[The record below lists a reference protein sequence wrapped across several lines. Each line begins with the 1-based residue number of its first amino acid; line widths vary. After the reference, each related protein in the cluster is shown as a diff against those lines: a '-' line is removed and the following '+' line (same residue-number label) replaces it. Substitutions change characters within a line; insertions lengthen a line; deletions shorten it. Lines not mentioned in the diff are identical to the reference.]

1 MSRARK
7 IGLGVLAFILLLLGM
22 VGFLI
27 GTEGGLHLLIN
38 GAARWVPGLEIAHVS
53 GGWRGLTVTGLQYRM
68 PGVTVRAEQFHL
80 SLDPACLRHSQL
92 CLDTLSLRDVD
103 IDVKTAALAPSPTGA
118 AEPQNNSQT
127 VSTPYPLILRHLALN
142 NVRIRID
149 DTLVTLGSLESG
161 MDFRANSLTVA
172 PTHIAGLLVAL
183 PKAAEVLAEQ
193 AGKQVG
199 KQIVQTGQQ
208 KRQDAEAALEKAR
221 RQPSPEAAFK
231 AFFAQPLLPDL
242 PDVRLPLNVR
252 LEGLRAEDLRL
263 TDDTDI
269 LISALDLRGA
279 VQDGQA
285 TLERLNIDSPQGLL
299 NASGTA
305 RLSGSWPLNL
315 TLNTAINAAPFKGE
329 KIRLTLSGG
338 LRDQLMAALNFS
350 GPVKAQITLQTR
362 PAEAG
367 LPLTLTFNSP
377 GMQWPLSGQPQYQA
391 RNLSLNLDGKAVD
404 YTLTMGASLS
414 GQGLPPAEVS
424 LAGKGNTAQFTLS
437 RLHIATLQGQG
448 DITALVDWSNAVS
461 WRSELTLSGI
471 NTAGQWP
478 DWPAR
483 LDGKLSVL
491 GSLHGGSWQLRVPE
505 LTLDGEVKQNR
516 LTARGSLSGNAAGQ
530 WHVSALRLALGRNS
544 LTVNGD
550 LNNQLAL
557 DAVIDAP
564 NLNGALPGLGGTIT
578 GSLNVRGD
586 RQSPQVS
593 ANLTAAGLRW
603 QELRIRRIALNGRL
617 QSSDIIRGNLNVE
630 IDQLQQATVNVRRL
644 TLALTG
650 DERAHQLRLN
660 LQGEPVSGGLT
671 LNGGYDRLQ
680 QRWRGTLSQTQFG
693 SPVGEW
699 RLSRPM
705 TFDYQQQAQNVVIG
719 PHCWQNINAQLCVPA
734 NIQLG
739 AGGQATVL
747 LNRFDLA
754 MLKPFLPPS
763 TTVGGVF
770 SGRAQVSWQPGGS
783 LPTARIVLTG
793 NGVKVRQ
800 NIQGGVLPVDF
811 DRVTFNAGLEN
822 DRATLDWQIGITG
835 NGQFNGQ
842 VQVADPRNRRT
853 LSGNVAMNNLSLA
866 LINPLLSGSEH
877 AAGMLNANLRLGG
890 NAVQPQLYGRLSL
903 DRVIIRSNQLPFAM
917 TESQLAMTFAGT
929 SSALQ
934 GVIRTTSGQL
944 NLSGNANWSRINA
957 WNARI
962 AARGNRVR
970 ITLPPMVRL
979 DVSPDI
985 TVEAAPQALTL
996 NGSVT
1001 IPWARIVVQKLPES
1015 AVAVSPDEVILD
1027 AQLQPVAEREAGM
1040 VINSNM
1046 KIHVGND
1053 VRLDAFGLKA
1063 RLQGDLNVI
1072 QDKQGL
1078 GLHGQIAI
1086 PYGRFNAY
1094 SQDLI
1099 IRRGLLIFAG
1109 PPTQPMLNI
1118 EAIRNPD
1125 STADGVTAGVR
1136 VTGMADQPRIDVF
1149 TDPVKSQQEALSY
1162 LLRGQGLNTPG
1173 ADSSMMTSMLIGMGV
1188 AQTGQLVGK
1197 IGAAFGVSN
1206 LTLDTQGVGDE
1217 SQVVVSGYVTPGL
1230 QVKYGVGIYDSLAT
1244 LTLRYR
1250 LMPRLYLEAVSGL
1263 NQALD
1268 LLYQFEF

>member
-7 IGLGVLAFILLLLGM
+7 LGLSLLALLALLLCALGY
-22 VGFLI
+22 LL
-27 GTEGGLHLLIN
+27 GTANGLHLLIN

-68 PGVTVRAEQFHL
+68 PGLTVRADSFHL
-80 SLDPACLRHSQL
+80 SLDPGCLRHSRL
-92 CLDTLSLRDVD
+92 CLDDLTLRDVD
-103 IDVKTAALAPSPTGA
+103 IDVKTAAMASPGPAA
-118 AEPQNNSQT
+118 AEPQTGGQT
-127 VSTPYPLILRHLALN
+127 VSTPYPLILRQLALE

-149 DTLVTLGSLESG
+149 DTLVTLGSLQSG
-161 MDFRANSLTVA
+161 MDFRGDRLTVTPTRISSLTVS
-172 PTHIAGLLVAL
+172 L
-183 PKAAEVLAEQ
+183 PKAAEALAERTGEQ
-193 AGKQVG
+193 ALQTEPQKQDSA
-199 KQIVQTGQQ
+199 
-208 KRQDAEAALEKAR
+208 RAALEKAR
-221 RQPSPEAAFK
+221 RQPSLAATLNT
-231 AFFAQPLLPDL
+231 FFAQPLLPTM

-252 LEGLRAEDLRL
+252 LEDLQGEDLRV
-263 TDDTDI
+263 TGDADI
-269 LISALDLRGA
+269 LLSALHLRGS

-285 TLERLNIDSPQGLL
+285 TLERLSVASPQGLL

-305 RLSGSWPLNL
+305 QLSGQWPLSLNL
-315 TLNTAINAAPFKGE
+315 NSTVNIAPLKGE
-329 KIRLTLSGG
+329 KIRLTLDGG
-338 LRDQLMAALNFS
+338 LREQLNAALNFS
-350 GPVKAQITLQTR
+350 GPVKAQVKLQTR
-362 PAEAG
+362 LAETG
-367 LPLTLTFNSP
+367 LPLRLAVDSP
-377 GMQWPLSGQPQYQA
+377 GMQWPLTGTPQYQA
-391 RNLSLNLDGKAVD
+391 RNLLLRMDGKAVD
-404 YTLTMGASLS
+404 YTLAVGASLS
-414 GQGLPPAEVS
+414 GEDLPPAQVS
-424 LAGKGNTAQFTLS
+424 LTGKGNTAQFNLS
-437 RLHIATLQGQG
+437 LDVAALQGQASLS
-448 DITALVDWSNAVS
+448 ALVDWSNAVS

-478 DWPAR
+478 EWPAR
-483 LDGKLSVL
+483 LDGRLSVL
-491 GSLHGGSWQLRVPE
+491 GSMHGGSWQLRVPE
-505 LTLDGEVKQNR
+505 LTLDGNIRQNR
-516 LTARGSLSGNAAGQ
+516 LTARGALSGNSAGQ
-530 WHVSALRLALGRNS
+530 WHVSALQLALGRNNV
-544 LTVNGD
+544 TVNGD
-550 LNNQLAL
+550 LDAQLAL
-557 DAVIDAP
+557 DAVINAP
-564 NLNGALPGLGGTIT
+564 DLNGTLPGLGGTVT
-578 GSLNVRGD
+578 GSVNVRGD
-586 RQSPQVS
+586 RQTPQVT
-593 ANLTAAGLRW
+593 ADLTAAGLRW
-603 QELRIRRIALNGRL
+603 QELRIRRIVLNGRL
-617 QSSDIIRGNLNVE
+617 SSSDIVRGNLNVE
-630 IDQLQQATVNVRRL
+630 MDQLQQAAVTVRRL

-650 DERAHQLRLN
+650 DERAHQLRLAV
-660 LQGEPVSGGLT
+660 QGEPVSGNLA
-671 LNGGYDRLQ
+671 LNGGYDRQQ

-705 TFDYQQQAQNVVIG
+705 SLDYRQQEQNVVIG
-719 PHCWQNINAQLCVPA
+719 PHCWQNANAQLCVPA
-734 NIQLG
+734 DIQLG
-739 AGGQATVL
+739 AAGQAAVL
-747 LNRFDLA
+747 LNRLDLA
-754 MLKPFLPPS
+754 MFKPFLPAA
-763 TTVGGVF
+763 TTLAGII
-770 SGRAQVSWQPGGS
+770 SGRAEVSWRPDGG
-783 LPTARIVLTG
+783 LPQARIVLTG
-793 NGVKVRQ
+793 SGVKARQ
-800 NIQGGVLPVDF
+800 SLQGGVLPVDF
-811 DRVTFNAGLEN
+811 NRFTLNAGLNN
-822 DRATLDWQIGITG
+822 DRATLDWQVGIAG

-842 VQVADPRNRRT
+842 VQIADPRNRRT
-853 LSGNVAMNNLSLA
+853 LSGNVAVNNLSLA
-866 LINPLLSGSEH
+866 LINPLLTGSEH
-877 AAGMLNANLRLGG
+877 AEGMLNAALRLGG
-890 NAVQPQLYGRLSL
+890 NVLQPLLYGRLSL
-903 DRVIIRSNQLPFAM
+903 DRVILRSGQLPFAM
-917 TESQLAMTFAGT
+917 TESQVVMTFAGA

-934 GVIRTTSGQL
+934 GVIRTTSGQV

-962 AARGNRVR
+962 AAQGNRVR

-985 TVEAAPQALTL
+985 QVEATPQALTL
-996 NGSVT
+996 NGSVA
-1001 IPWARIVVQKLPES
+1001 IPWARIVVQELPES

-1027 AQLQPVAEREAGM
+1027 AQLQPVAEKEAGM
-1040 VINSNM
+1040 AINSNM

-1078 GLHGQIAI
+1078 GLHGQISI

-1109 PPTQPMLNI
+1109 PPSQPMLNI

-1136 VTGMADQPRIDVF
+1136 VTGMADQPRIEVF

-1197 IGAAFGVSN
+1197 IGSAFGVSH

-1217 SQVVVSGYVTPGL
+1217 SQVVVSGYVTQDL

>member
-1 MSRARK
+1 MSRGRK
-7 IGLGVLAFILLLLGM
+7 IGLSVLAFIMLLAGTL
-22 VGFLI
+22 VFFI
-27 GTEGGLHLLIN
+27 GTAGGLHLLIK

-53 GGWRGLTVTGLQYRM
+53 GGWRDLTVTGLQYRM
-68 PGVTVRAEQFHL
+68 PGMTVGAKQFRL
-80 SLDPACLRHSQL
+80 SLNPACLRHSEL
-92 CLDTLSLRDVD
+92 CLDNLSLQDVD
-103 IDVKTAALAPSPTGA
+103 IDVKTAALAPPGPAA
-118 AEPQNNSQT
+118 AEPQDSGQT
-127 VSTPYPLILRHLALN
+127 VSTPYPLILRHLALS

-149 DTLVTLGSLESG
+149 DTQVTLGSLESG
-161 MDFRANSLTVA
+161 IDFRANNLTVA
-172 PTHIAGLLVAL
+172 PTHIDGLLVAL
-183 PKAAEVLAEQ
+183 PKAVEVVAEQ
-193 AGKQVG
+193 AGKQL
-199 KQIVQTGQQ
+199 VQTEQQ
-208 KRQDAEAALEKAR
+208 KQESARAALEKAR

-242 PDVRLPLNVR
+242 PDVHLPLNVR
-252 LEGLRAEDLRL
+252 LEGLHGENLRL
-263 TDDTDI
+263 TGDVDF
-269 LISALDLRGA
+269 LISAMDLRGA
-279 VQDGQA
+279 VQDGHA
-285 TLERLNIDSPQGLL
+285 TLERLNVNSPQGLL
-299 NASGTA
+299 NASGSA
-305 RLSGSWPLNL
+305 QLGGGWPLAL
-315 TLNTAINAAPFKGE
+315 TLNSSVNSAPLRGE
-329 KIRLTLSGG
+329 KIRLTLDGG
-338 LRDQLMAALNFS
+338 LRENLSAALNFS
-350 GPVKAQITLQTR
+350 GPVKAQIKLQTR
-362 PAEAG
+362 LAQTG
-367 LPLTLTFNSP
+367 LPLSLTVDSP
-377 GMQWPLSGQPQYQA
+377 GVQWPLVGPPQYQA
-391 RNLSLNLDGKAVD
+391 RNLSLSMTGKAVD
-404 YTLTMGASLS
+404 YTLSMAASLS
-414 GQGLPPAEVS
+414 GEGLPPAELS
-424 LAGKGNTAQFTLS
+424 LEGKGTTAQFILS
-437 RLHIATLQGQG
+437 RLHIAALRGQA
-448 DITALVDWSNAVS
+448 DITGLADWSNAVS
-461 WRSELTLSGI
+461 WRTELTLSGI
-471 NTAGQWP
+471 DTAGQWP

-505 LTLDGEVKQNR
+505 LRLDGEVKQNR
-516 LTARGSLSGNAAGQ
+516 VTARGSLSGNDAGQ

-564 NLNGALPGLGGTIT
+564 NLNGTLPGLGGTAAGT
-578 GSLNVRGD
+578 LSVRGE
-586 RQSPQVS
+586 RLSPQVT

-603 QELRIRRIALNGRL
+603 QDLRIRRIALNGRL
-617 QSSDIIRGNLNVE
+617 QSRDIVGGNLNLDV
-630 IDQLQQATVNVRRL
+630 DQLQQGAVSVRRM

-660 LQGEPVSGGLT
+660 LQGEPVSGGLA
-671 LNGGYDRLQ
+671 LNGGYDRRQ

-705 TFDYQQQAQNVVIG
+705 TLDYQQQAQNVIIG
-719 PHCWQNINAQLCVPA
+719 PHCWQNANAQLCVPA

-739 AGGQATVL
+739 ASGQAAVL

-754 MLKPFLPPS
+754 MLKPFLPAA
-763 TTVGGVF
+763 TTLGGVF

-783 LPTARIVLTG
+783 LPKASIVLTG
-793 NGVKVRQ
+793 NGIKARQ

-811 DRVTFNAGLEN
+811 DRVTLNAGLEN
-822 DRATLDWQIGITG
+822 DRATLNWQIGITG
-835 NGQFNGQ
+835 NGQFSGQ
-842 VQVADPRNRRT
+842 VQIADPRNRRA
-853 LSGNVAMNNLSLA
+853 LSGVITINNLSLS
-866 LINPLLSGSEH
+866 LINPLLSGSDH

-890 NAVQPQLYGRLSL
+890 SAMQPQLYGRLSL

-917 TESQLAMTFAGT
+917 TESQLAMTFDGT

-985 TVEAAPQALTL
+985 TVEAAPQVLTL
-996 NGSVT
+996 NGSVAV
-1001 IPWARIVVQKLPES
+1001 PWARIVVQKLPES

-1027 AQLQPVAEREAGM
+1027 AQLQPVAEREVGM
-1040 VINSNM
+1040 AINSNM

-1078 GLHGQIAI
+1078 GLHGQISI

-1099 IRRGLLIFAG
+1099 IRRGLLIFSG
-1109 PPTQPMLNI
+1109 PPAQPMLNI

-1217 SQVVVSGYVTPGL
+1217 SQVVVSGNLTPGL